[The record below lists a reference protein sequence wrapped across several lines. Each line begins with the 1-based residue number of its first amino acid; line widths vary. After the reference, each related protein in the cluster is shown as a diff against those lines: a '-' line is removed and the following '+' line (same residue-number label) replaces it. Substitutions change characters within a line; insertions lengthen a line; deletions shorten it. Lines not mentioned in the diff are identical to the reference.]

1 MTIPKRT
8 LKLMNFFNIDFYYGL
23 LHGEV
28 RKNYSPGTF
37 LLRGLGI
44 IVVSIHRFVKDACFV
59 SASAMTFYSILSFIP
74 LVALIF
80 GIGKG
85 FGFEFLLEDFVRSK
99 LYLNV
104 DVADFIIDSAQKA
117 LENARGGVVTGF
129 GIVLLLWAVIKLLTN
144 AETAINNVWRVTSS
158 RSVARRF
165 TDYFSI
171 MFVVPVLLLLIL
183 SINVFM
189 TTNLKQLIAE
199 GGMWRYAG
207 NLLYSV
213 MRILP
218 YVLVWILFVFLYMFV
233 PTVPV
238 KFRYAIVAG
247 VIAGSVYQIVQ
258 WFYIRF
264 QIGVSAYNAVYG
276 SLAAIPLLL
285 AWLQLSWSIVLWG
298 AQLCY
303 VLKNGHMMYHRK
315 NEWEPEWKDY
325 VSYSI
330 RILNYV
336 AGEHVKGKGGALL
349 EEINTR
355 LGVDYDSLERV
366 LKRLVEVGILV
377 RVDKKDNVYYYPA
390 VDFHTLSIA
399 DIIYRFNGISQEAGE
414 TWVRRYFEAV
424 DKELGEDKFIK

>member
-1 MTIPKRT
+1 
-8 LKLMNFFNIDFYYGL
+8 
-23 LHGEV
+23 
-28 RKNYSPGTF
+28 
-37 LLRGLGI
+37 
-44 IVVSIHRFVKDACFV
+44 
-59 SASAMTFYSILSFIP
+59 
-74 LVALIF
+74 
-80 GIGKG
+80 
-85 FGFEFLLEDFVRSK
+85 
-99 LYLNV
+99 
-104 DVADFIIDSAQKA
+104 
-117 LENARGGVVTGF
+117 
-129 GIVLLLWAVIKLLTN
+129 
-144 AETAINNVWRVTSS
+144 
-158 RSVARRF
+158 
-165 TDYFSI
+165 
-171 MFVVPVLLLLIL
+171 
-183 SINVFM
+183 
-189 TTNLKQLIAE
+189 
-199 GGMWRYAG
+199 
-207 NLLYSV
+207 

-303 VLKNGHMMYHRK
+303 VFKNGHMMYYRK

-325 VSYSI
+325 VSYSV

-336 AGEHVKGKGGALL
+336 AGEHVKGKGGAVL
-349 EEINTR
+349 EEINAR

-399 DIIYRFNGISQEAGE
+399 DIIYRFNGISQEADE

>member
-23 LHGEV
+23 LHGDV
-28 RKNYSPGTF
+28 RKNYSPGNF
-37 LLRGLGI
+37 LLKGLGI

-104 DVADFIIDSAQKA
+104 DVADFIIGSAQKA

-349 EEINTR
+349 EEINAR

-377 RVDKKDNVYYYPA
+377 RVDKKDNVFYYPA

-399 DIIYRFNGISQEAGE
+399 DIIYRFNGISQEADE
-414 TWVRRYFEAV
+414 AWVRRYFEAV
-424 DKELGEDKFIK
+424 DKELGEDKFVK

>member
-23 LHGEV
+23 LHGDV
-28 RKNYSPGTF
+28 RKNYSPGNF
-37 LLRGLGI
+37 LLRSLGI
-44 IVVSIHRFVKDACFV
+44 IVISIHRFVKDACFV

-104 DVADFIIDSAQKA
+104 DVADFIIGSAQKA

-199 GGMWRYAG
+199 GGMIYLRLDRLDSATLCFREAAG
-207 NLLYSV
+207 MTPNH
-213 MRILP
+213 ILP
-218 YVLVWILFVFLYMFV
+218 
-233 PTVPV
+233 
-238 KFRYAIVAG
+238 
-247 VIAGSVYQIVQ
+247 
-258 WFYIRF
+258 
-264 QIGVSAYNAVYG
+264 VYG
-276 SLAAIPLLL
+276 LWSVARIRGDTVKCRM
-285 AWLQLSWSIVLWG
+285 LSE
-298 AQLCY
+298 
-303 VLKNGHMMYHRK
+303 K
-315 NEWEPEWKDY
+315 
-325 VSYSI
+325 
-330 RILNYV
+330 IL
-336 AGEHVKGKGGALL
+336 
-349 EEINTR
+349 
-355 LGVDYDSLERV
+355 SMP
-366 LKRLVEVGILV
+366 V
-377 RVDKKDNVYYYPA
+377 RVKNSA
-390 VDFHTLSIA
+390 VFRARKSVREYLS
-399 DIIYRFNGISQEAGE
+399 GE
-414 TWVRRYFEAV
+414 
-424 DKELGEDKFIK
+424 